1 MFFNNHILWFCR
13 DNSSFVRS
21 CRKAPYI
28 TKFVKDVW
36 KRMHLQTETTRYVI
50 PATTYFIHKQLTWI
64 KSITIFLNL
73 KLPRGILICH
83 QWLLSNHSLQLV
95 GTYYPSRSSL
105 IFFKLSLPSLA
116 VNGSQLSTG
125 CPLYSIGNNGFL
137 HRSPWKP
144 WDSPQTSSLN
154 WNKFPC
160 CLWRIAKHFRHR
172 RKIKGIFFN
181 SPVSLPCSFS
191 HVSY

>member
-1 MFFNNHILWFCR
+1 MSASLAVTVGSARTSVHHA
-13 DNSSFVRS
+13 
-21 CRKAPYI
+21 K
-28 TKFVKDVW
+28 
-36 KRMHLQTETTRYVI
+36 QTN
-50 PATTYFIHKQLTWI
+50 TWI
-64 KSITIFLNL
+64 ELFPFNCNLSDGISIIFFLNL

-172 RKIKGIFFN
+172 RKVKGIFFN